1 MLKPAATSALSLAL
15 LLSGCSLAPKY
26 ERPAA
31 PVAGAYPETNV
42 TANSSA
48 TSAAADIAWRD
59 FFGDARL
66 QRLIALA
73 LENNRDFRVSAL
85 NVERVR
91 ALYNIQRTALIPTLD
106 LQAGGTRQL
115 QPGDLTSSGQPQTTN
130 SFRVGG
136 AITSYEL
143 DFFGRVASLR
153 DQVLQQYLATDEAR
167 LSAKLS
173 LISAVARQYLTL
185 LAADEQLAIA
195 RQTFEAAQRSYDLNK
210 QTFDAG
216 VTSELD
222 LRTSEAQREAVRA
235 SVATFQQ
242 QREAVRASVAT
253 FQQQRAQAENALVVL
268 LGGPLPADLPPAGK
282 LATQKL
288 IDDLPAGLPADLL
301 ARRPDIRAAEH
312 NLQAANANIGVAR
325 AAFFPS
331 VKLTAFGGTAS
342 AELEGLF
349 KNGSETWSFAPSITL
364 PIFAAGRNKATL
376 QVAKIDQ
383 RIGVANYEKAIQ
395 TAFREV
401 ADALAVRATIDT
413 QIPAQEARVSAAQRR
428 YTLSDQRF
436 QAGVDSFVSVL
447 LAQQELFSAQQSL
460 IQARLARLANLTS
473 LYTALG
479 GGWQDT
485 APAVAVTKG

>member
-115 QPGDLTSSGQPQTTN
+115 QPGDLTSSGQPQTT
-130 SFRVGG
+130 SSYRVGG
-136 AITSYEL
+136 AVTAYEL

-185 LAADEQLAIA
+185 LAADEQLALA
-195 RQTFEAAQRSYDLNK
+195 RQTFDAAQRSYDLNK

-222 LRTSEAQREAVRA
+222 LSTSEA
-235 SVATFQQ
+235 

-268 LGGPLPADLPPAGK
+268 LGSPLPADLPPAGK
-282 LATQKL
+282 LATKKL

-413 QIPAQEARVSAAQRR
+413 QISAQEARVSAAQRR

>member
-1 MLKPAATSALSLAL
+1 MLKPAASVLSLAL
-15 LLSGCSLAPKY
+15 LASGCSLAPKY

-31 PVAGAYPETNV
+31 PVAGAYPDSKST
-42 TANSSA
+42 TPSA
-48 TSAAADIAWRD
+48 TPAAADIAWQD

-66 QRLIALA
+66 KRLIALA
-73 LENNRDFRVSAL
+73 LENNRDFRVSGL
-85 NVERVR
+85 NVERIR
-91 ALYNIQRTALIPTLD
+91 ALYNIQRTAYIPSFNATADATRRRSPDD
-106 LQAGGTRQL
+106 LNA
-115 QPGDLTSSGQPQTTN
+115 SGEAQTTN
-130 SFRVGG
+130 TFEVGVRMP
-136 AITSYEL
+136 SYEL

-173 LISAVARQYLTL
+173 LISAVARQYHTL
-185 LAADEQLAIA
+185 LATDEQLALS
-195 RQTFEAAQRSYDLNK
+195 RQTFDAAERSYDLNK

-235 SVATFQQ
+235 SVA
-242 QREAVRASVAT
+242 SL
-253 FQQQRAQAENALVVL
+253 QQQRAQAENALAFLV
-268 LGGPLPADLPPAGK
+268 GGPLPADLPAAGN

-312 NLQAANANIGVAR
+312 TLQAANANIGIAR

-342 AELEGLF
+342 AELDGLF
-349 KNGSETWSFAPSITL
+349 TEGSGSWSFSPSITL
-364 PIFAAGRNKATL
+364 PIFASGKNKAAL
-376 QVAKIDQ
+376 DVA
-383 RIGVANYEKAIQ
+383 RIEKRIEIARYEKAIQ

-401 ADALAVRATIDT
+401 ADALATRATIDT
-413 QIPAQEARVSAAQRR
+413 QISAQEARVSAAQRR
-428 YTLSDQRF
+428 YELSDQRF

-447 LAQQELFSAQQSL
+447 LAQQELFSAQQAL

-479 GGWQDT
+479 GGWQDA
-485 APAVAVTKG
+485 APATTTANR

>member
-31 PVAGAYPETNV
+31 PVASVYPGTNAAPSYAT
-42 TANSSA
+42 TA
-48 TSAAADIAWRD
+48 TADIAWRE

-66 QRLIALA
+66 QQLIALA

-115 QPGDLTSSGQPQTTN
+115 QPGDLTASGQAQTTN

-136 AITSYEL
+136 AVTAYEI

-185 LAADEQLAIA
+185 LAADEQLALA
-195 RQTFEAAQRSYDLNK
+195 RQTFDAAQRSYDLNK

-222 LRTSEAQREAVRA
+222 LSTSEA
-235 SVATFQQ
+235 

-253 FQQQRAQAENALVVL
+253 FQQQRAQAENALVIL

-349 KNGSETWSFAPSITL
+349 KNGSESWSFAPSITL

-376 QVAKIDQ
+376 QVAKVDQ

-413 QIPAQEARVSAAQRR
+413 QISAQEARVSAAQRR

-485 APAVAVTKG
+485 APAVAATKG